1 MTVEQEDADTARD
14 SYALL
19 CKVPHAL
26 DDEILDTVMK
36 SKSRRMEYKVTEVV
50 GKSLGRVQYFL
61 NKTFVQ
67 LLEERRIKS
76 VHGLVC

>member
-1 MTVEQEDADTARD
+1 MTVEREDADTVRD

-19 CKVPHAL
+19 CKVPHCL
-26 DDEILDTVMK
+26 DGKILDTVMK
-36 SKSRRMEYKVTEVV
+36 SKSRRMEYKVREVV
-50 GKSLGRVQYFL
+50 GKPVGRVQYFL

-67 LLEERRIKS
+67 LLEEARIKS